1 MAEFFNI
8 NSDDEHL
15 NIAPIILSSIPV
27 INSNSEIIIG
37 NKLIVPNVELVEE
50 ENLYEIVKFAN
61 VIDSPEEINSCPNC
75 CESLTRDNTKEEY
88 FKIENYF
95 SELTSEYQ
103 RTLIRYNLG
112 ISDLYSLVWGN
123 IKGNL
128 ANQSDL
134 YNFIINT
141 IASDLN
147 ITIDEVNT
155 KLAQWAYDIRILLSE
170 KANLYSPDLIGSPT
184 TSLPSDSDNST
195 RIASTEWVNARLAET
210 SNFALDWFTLNQTS
224 MLNGDS
230 PVNLICTW
238 QYNNAVDSQSINGI
252 TIANNIRTYTFNN
265 INSSLIIKLLYTINN
280 ITYNKVITFNKLIP
294 IYFGSE
300 LNYNNLNKTSDKFVT
315 INCGN
320 DKYAYIY
327 IPNGENAKLSV
338 NGMIG
343 GFRNIG
349 SATISG
355 IVYYIYRSV
364 NLGLGELTINIL

>member
-1 MAEFFNI
+1 MAEFVNI
-8 NSDDEHL
+8 NSDDEYL
-15 NIAPIILSSIPV
+15 NIAPIVSSSIPV
-27 INSNSEIIIG
+27 VNLDTQIVSTP
-37 NKLIVPNVELVEE
+37 KLKIPDVELVEE
-50 ENLYEIVKFAN
+50 ENSYEIVKFEG
-61 VIDSPEEINSCPNC
+61 VEEEPNFIGVC
-75 CESLTRDNTKEEY
+75 STLTGDNKQDEH

-103 RTLIRYNLG
+103 RALARYNLG
-112 ISDLYSLVWGN
+112 VSDLYSLVWGN

-170 KANLYSPDLIGSPT
+170 KANLYSPELIGNPT
-184 TSLPSDSDNST
+184 TSLPSDSDNSS
-195 RIASTEWVNARLAET
+195 RIASTEWVNARITES
-210 SNFALDWFTLNQTS
+210 SNFALDWITLNQTS
-224 MLNGDS
+224 MLYGDS
-230 PVNLICTW
+230 PVNLICNW
-238 QYNNAVDSQSINGI
+238 QYNNVIDSQSINGI
-252 TIANNIRTYTFNN
+252 SLPTDIRTYTFNN
-265 INSSLIIKLLYTINN
+265 VNSSLIIKLNYSVGG

-294 IYFGSE
+294 IYYGTE
-300 LNYNNLNKTSDKFVT
+300 INYNNLIKTSEKEFKV
-315 INCGN
+315 NCAN

-327 IPNGENAKLSV
+327 VPNGENVRLSV
-338 NGMIG
+338 DGIIG

-349 SATISG
+349 SVIISG

-364 NLGLGELTINIL
+364 NIGLGELNINIL